1 MVEVGVAI
9 GMWDGGGLT
18 MGAWGRDRLGS
29 GVRAE
34 VDGWGLVN
42 CAVAPKWHS
51 DTVTAILVPEKYDAN
66 DVINAAYHN
75 YGVSLGGGLGKVAGK
90 VFRIGHLGWLNETM
104 VLRALGGVE
113 MAMRDVGIPFQAG
126 SGVGA
131 AVEYYTDT
139 RQPLSLAAE

>member
-1 MVEVGVAI
+1 M
-9 GMWDGGGLT
+9 
-18 MGAWGRDRLGS
+18 
-29 GVRAE
+29 
-34 VDGWGLVN
+34 
-42 CAVAPKWHS
+42 
-51 DTVTAILVPEKYDAN
+51 TAIVVPEKYDAN
-66 DVINAAYHN
+66 DVIKAAYHN

-104 VLRALGGVE
+104 VLRVLGGVE
-113 MAMRDVGIPFQAG
+113 MAMRDAGIPFQAG